1 MSVFSARFDHLAADW
16 DLNLAFAVYMAG
28 SPYTSAELTLISTT
42 FDVLVSNLRNF
53 LTISICTDVWCDRL
67 DSVLSVC
74 RHHITDLLR
83 SISLAQ
89 PPVSRL
95 LPLLHSY
102 FAATYSLC
110 INAYSCPLQ
119 PV

>member
-1 MSVFSARFDHLAADW
+1 MSVFTARFDHLAVDW
-16 DLNLAFAVYMAG
+16 DLSLAITVNMAG
-28 SPYTSAELTLISTT
+28 SSYSSAELNLISTT
-42 FDVLVSNLRNF
+42 FDTLVTNLRNF

-83 SISLAQ
+83 SISLAH
-89 PPVSRL
+89 PPVGRL

-110 INAYSCPLQ
+110 INAYYCPLQ